1 MKAAQAHAFEQPAQ
15 RELAPSDP
23 ARSEI
28 RVLEDFELVLAGG
41 GEGDF
46 EWP

>member
-1 MKAAQAHAFEQPAQ
+1 MKAAQAHAFEQSAQ
-15 RELAPSDP
+15 REQAPADP
-23 ARSEI
+23 VRNEI